1 MTPPDRLRNLGA
13 KSSQWLAAVGIH
25 TQEDLMAIGAVDAY
39 LRVRAA
45 FPDRVS
51 LNLLWALE
59 GALLGLPWTEI
70 PPELKDDLRRQVEEE
85 RGD

>member
-1 MTPPDRLRNLGA
+1 MTPPDRLRNIGTT
-13 KSSQWLAAVGIH
+13 SSQWLAAVGIH
-25 TQEDLMAIGAVDAY
+25 TEDDLVAIGAVDAD

-45 FPDRVS
+45 FPNRVS

-59 GALLGLPWTEI
+59 GALLDLPWTEL
-70 PPELKDDLRRQVEEE
+70 PPELKDDLRRQVEET